1 MQMQSRFQHRQN
13 CKAQTQR
20 PNGPSAC
27 SRILQICL
35 QEPPWIHALSPF
47 RWFLM
52 VSFRLSTGCSD
63 LSWLGMRLWKMFEHC
78 LHSRGFASLIFDTL
92 SHFFT
97 SFHIFS
103 HLFTSFHMIHLSI
116 SIVPYSWGVLPLGS
130 TFGMQL
136 LACHC
141 SLGPFVTK
149 RKLPSNLLVESRY
162 LARSSDPESHPKVG
176 FESVSGFGFRRLK
189 PTFAVGFGFR
199 VSGFVA
205 WNQLS
210 LSVSGFGFRVSSIE
224 THFRCRFRVSGFGFR
239 VSSIETHFRCRFRV
253 SVFGFR
259 VSSLETNFRCRFRV
273 SGFVDWNP
281 LSLSV
286 SGFGFRVSIGPGE
299 LKSSES
305 VSGFGFR
312 VSIGPG
318 EVKSSES
325 VSGFAGRN
333 QLCRPLSGSRLLA
346 SWIKYVLRS
355 SWIKYVLRSF
365 GMFLMEEEWQD
376 SITISSNV
384 DRIVWLRR
392 NSEYEMNKSLHNEF
406 ICKWVELDE
415 INYLS
420 LCYWQSVHGC
430 LSFARRWTPGWLKRH
445 WRCWEVA
452 LGRTSN
458 QTTSCHLPAIS
469 LPHCNLLISP

>member
-1 MQMQSRFQHRQN
+1 
-13 CKAQTQR
+13 
-20 PNGPSAC
+20 
-27 SRILQICL
+27 
-35 QEPPWIHALSPF
+35 
-47 RWFLM
+47 M

-78 LHSRGFASLIFDTL
+78 LHSRGFANLIFDTL
-92 SHFFT
+92 SHV
-97 SFHIFS
+97 FHIFS

-162 LARSSDPESHPKVG
+162 LA
-176 FESVSGFGFRRLK
+176 
-189 PTFAVGFGFR
+189 
-199 VSGFVA
+199 
-205 WNQLS
+205 
-210 LSVSGFGFRVSSIE
+210 
-224 THFRCRFRVSGFGFR
+224 
-239 VSSIETHFRCRFRV
+239 
-253 SVFGFR
+253 
-259 VSSLETNFRCRFRV
+259 
-273 SGFVDWNP
+273 
-281 LSLSV
+281 
-286 SGFGFRVSIGPGE
+286 
-299 LKSSES
+299 
-305 VSGFGFR
+305 
-312 VSIGPG
+312 
-318 EVKSSES
+318 
-325 VSGFAGRN
+325 
-333 QLCRPLSGSRLLA
+333 
-346 SWIKYVLRS
+346 